1 MQIYVSL
8 GFNTGL
14 ILWLGLGT
22 KPTWFGLKKIQFW
35 LRISVFSLQTQ
46 LEMLLKSLLKI
57 TVGDVLRSCQKPGS
71 VTKHSNTPA
80 DADFLSKYPFL
91 LTPQTRLETV
101 PRSYQEHLVLS
112 LKTCL
117 KMRSRGQLHH
127 HPLHRRIWKSGHK
140 HTTCTWYTGPIRDYL
155 HMRNRSRC
163 NVTFTA
169 ADPSCLRIISFSAQ
183 HEALLSRCLHKTLE
197 RERERK
203 NQ

>member
-1 MQIYVSL
+1 M
-8 GFNTGL
+8 F
-14 ILWLGLGT
+14 
-22 KPTWFGLKKIQFW
+22 
-35 LRISVFSLQTQ
+35 
-46 LEMLLKSLLKI
+46 LKSLLKI
-57 TVGDVLRSCQKPGS
+57 TVGDVLRSCSK
-71 VTKHSNTPA
+71 TWFCHHKHTCRCH
-80 DADFLSKYPFL
+80 DFLSKYPFL

>member
-1 MQIYVSL
+1 MSWGLVKNLVLSPNTQTHLQMQ
-8 GFNTGL
+8 T
-14 ILWLGLGT
+14 
-22 KPTWFGLKKIQFW
+22 
-35 LRISVFSLQTQ
+35 
-46 LEMLLKSLLKI
+46 
-57 TVGDVLRSCQKPGS
+57 SCQNILFFWRH
-71 VTKHSNTPA
+71 KHGWKLSRGRIKNTW
-80 DADFLSKYPFL
+80 YM
-91 LTPQTRLETV
+91 
-101 PRSYQEHLVLS
+101 S

-203 NQ
+203 KSISGKVICSGWGRRLVCAVRQPDQPQ